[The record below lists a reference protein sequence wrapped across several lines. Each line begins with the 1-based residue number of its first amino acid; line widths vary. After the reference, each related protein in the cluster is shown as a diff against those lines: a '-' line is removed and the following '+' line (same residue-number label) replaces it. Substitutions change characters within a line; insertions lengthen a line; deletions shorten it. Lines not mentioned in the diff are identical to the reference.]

1 MTDVDENPDSKSAGT
16 DESSSGGSSESK
28 ADEAAKSTA
37 EQPSKPDE
45 PDAGKPPSGEATE
58 PKADSEVKPSPVKK
72 SREYEKIGR
81 CFEVESG
88 KEKSTGSEKADQES
102 SVNHYYIEMLDNKKI
117 ALEKVDDDGEPT
129 GEMAE
134 EGISVDEFHKRYKTC
149 SHHDCPLQ
157 PRTIDEIRKKMS
169 DNRVELAEEHLKN
182 GELDLAEDKFN
193 RALKYDEE
201 SVRAQLGIG
210 KVRMEQDKIDEAM
223 KIFSEISESNAIYE
237 MANKHTFNDFG
248 IYLRK
253 KNLNDLAIDNYEKA
267 ISIDDKDAALY
278 FNLSRA
284 YAEKGDVQTGI
295 AKMKEALNIRPD
307 FPEAKEHLDI
317 LIKREAEMLDSLLT
331 KKTDTE

>member
-1 MTDVDENPDSKSAGT
+1 MTDVDENRDSKDANAG
-16 DESSSGGSSESK
+16 DSSS
-28 ADEAAKSTA
+28 AKGA
-37 EQPSKPDE
+37 
-45 PDAGKPPSGEATE
+45 E
-58 PKADSEVKPSPVKK
+58 PKADVKSKPSSDASPKPDTSDAAKPAPDKK
-72 SREYEKIGR
+72 GREYEKIGR
-81 CFEVESG
+81 CFEVELGMAKSAGSG
-88 KEKSTGSEKADQES
+88 DADQEGTI
-102 SVNHYYIEMLDNKKI
+102 NHFYIEMLDNKKI

-129 GEMAE
+129 GNIVE
-134 EGISVDEFHKRYKTC
+134 ENLSVEEFHKKYKTC

-223 KIFSEISESNAIYE
+223 EIFKKISESNTIFE

-267 ISIDDKDAALY
+267 ITIDETDAALY

-284 YAEKGDVQTGI
+284 YVEKGEVHTGI
-295 AKMKEALNIRPD
+295 EKLKEALNIQPD
-307 FPEAKEHLDI
+307 FPEAKQQFDI
-317 LIKREAEMLDSLLT
+317 LIEREEKMLNLFLDDNPDSKST
-331 KKTDTE
+331 Q